1 MAKMKFGICP
11 ITEDYPDGADMV
23 RVYNEIVAE
32 AKMAESVGFDSC
44 LVTEHHQQRDGYFP
58 NPLMVVAG
66 VARETTTLKV
76 GTCCALAPLYNPIR
90 LTEDAA
96 LVDVISG
103 GRLLLTL
110 GASYV
115 SEDLDAFGVDPSKR
129 GALMED
135 TVRFLQEAWTHDNL
149 DFDGEVFH
157 FKNMRVTPK
166 PVQKPRPEIA
176 LGAWTPQGLR
186 RAGRLGD
193 RWTTDILNTIQT
205 YKGMAEIYRASAE
218 KHGKT
223 PKITIMREC
232 WVAETTEQ
240 AIEEF
245 HDFVMTSH
253 QFYYSAG
260 GYSPLADPW
269 ISDLKGPEEF
279 TYERVSPDRF
289 IVGSPE
295 HIINELER
303 FQSELPELD
312 YIITRFR
319 HPSGPSH
326 EKALESMR
334 MFGEKVIPHFS

>member
-1 MAKMKFGICP
+1 LYREALD
-11 ITEDYPDGADMV
+11 EV
-23 RVYNEIVAE
+23 VLAE
-32 AKMAESVGFDSC
+32 ELGFDS
-44 LVTEHHQQRDGYFP
+44 VWMEEHHGIKDHYWP
-58 NPLMVVAG
+58 SPLLVLGGFAV
-66 VARETTTLKV
+66 RTSR
-76 GTCCALAPLYNPIR
+76 IR
-90 LTEDAA
+90 LGTDVVVLPFHHPTKVAEDAA
-96 LVDVISG
+96 MVDVISG

-135 TVRFLQEAWTHDNL
+135 TVRFLQEAWTNDNL

-157 FKNMRVTPK
+157 FKNMRITPK
-166 PVQKPRPEIA
+166 PIQKPRPEIA

-193 RWTTDILNTIQT
+193 RWTTDIINTIQT

-218 KHGKT
+218 KNGKT

-232 WVAETTEQ
+232 WVAPTTEQ

-245 HDFVMTSH
+245 HDDVMTSH
-253 QFYYSAG
+253 RFYYGVGA
-260 GYSPLADPW
+260 YSPLADPW
-269 ISDLKGPEEF
+269 ITDLKSDDEF
-279 TYERVSPDRF
+279 TYDKVSPDRF

-295 HIINELER
+295 HIINEVER

-312 YIITRFR
+312 YIVTRFR

-326 EKALESMR
+326 EKALESIK